1 MSLDI
6 LIALFF
12 LVGCLVCSIS
22 ERRSFNGG
30 ICRACGKA
38 LKRFDTDSQGGRGYT
53 CGVDCCFYYSAFVL
67 FGTITGLCF
76 ALGIFVYGPVFATS
90 RFDFGLDILGIFR
103 C

>member
-53 CGVDCCFYYSAFVL
+53 CGVHYIWASWP
-67 FGTITGLCF
+67 GTDG
-76 ALGIFVYGPVFATS
+76 GKP
-90 RFDFGLDILGIFR
+90 
-103 C
+103 